1 MRTRISYEDGTQP
14 LEGYLSV
21 LAGGNQRPSVL
32 VVPTWLNVDDSMCER
47 ADRLAAFGYAV
58 FVADL
63 FGAGIRPAPPEQ
75 PMLVVAPLLSDRS
88 FFRRRL
94 LASLDTLRRRPEC
107 DADRVAAVG
116 YCLGG
121 CGVLELA
128 RTGAPL
134 QGVVSLHGIL
144 AAPIPAEAAALRAKV
159 LVLHGD
165 ADPHVPDDQLAA
177 FRDEMR
183 RAGANW
189 EINIYGNARHSF
201 TGEGTL
207 NRESPEAGLHQQS
220 ERRSWRST
228 LEFLQEVLT

>member
-21 LAGGNQRPSVL
+21 LAGGNQRPGVL

-75 PMLVVAPLLSDRS
+75 PMSVVAPLLSDRS
-88 FFRRRL
+88 LFRQRL
-94 LASLDTLRRRPEC
+94 LAGFDALRRRPEC

-116 YCLGG
+116 DCPGG

-165 ADPHVPDDQLAA
+165 ADPHVPEAQVTA

-189 EINIYGNARHSF
+189 EINVYGNARHSF

-228 LEFLQEVLT
+228 VEFLQEVLA